1 MSDEQNE
8 QNIYTC
14 SDGVRISISD
24 KAEQIS
30 GNAKFHDYLDS
41 REEFQDYLT
50 NGTLMGWQDF
60 YVEARFRTLKGE
72 DQIREEVAK
81 RRLSYKTPEEREAY
95 QQERL
100 DTLYGPEED

>member
-8 QNIYTC
+8 RITYTC
-14 SDGVRISISD
+14 SDGIEITLTE
-24 KAEQIS
+24 KAERLS
-30 GNAKFHDYLDS
+30 GDAKFHAYLDS
-41 REEFQDYLT
+41 REEFKDYLT

-81 RRLSYKTPEEREAY
+81 RRLSRKTPEEQQAY